1 MENALENK
9 NDSLRPPK
17 TGEIVEGQVIGL
29 GRSAVYFDLG
39 PMGTGI
45 IYGKE
50 FFQSKSSLKDL
61 KKGEKIFAKIV
72 DMENE
77 DGYVELSLSEAD
89 REMGWGKLQEK
100 QEADQTISVKVLG
113 ANKGG
118 LIVETEGMQGFLP
131 VSQLSPENYPRVE
144 GADKSKILTKL
155 QKLIGQELK
164 VKILDLNAK
173 KDIFILSEKA
183 TELKKIKEALKNYA
197 VGSTVEGE
205 ITGIVEF
212 GAFIKILPDN
222 LEGLIHISE
231 LDWQLID
238 DPSEVVKVGEKV
250 KAKIIE
256 ITEDGRISLSL
267 KALKQDPW
275 DDIENIFHKGD
286 DVKGKV
292 TKLNPFG
299 AFVEIAPKIQ
309 GLVHISEFGIKSKME
324 ETLKIGQEYNFKILQ
339 IEPKEHRMSLQLA
352 A

>member
-1 MENALENK
+1 MENALEKK

-17 TGEIVEGQVIGL
+17 TGAIVEGQVIGL
-29 GRSAVYFDLG
+29 GRSAIYFDLG
-39 PMGTGI
+39 PIGTGI
-45 IYGKE
+45 IYGQE
-50 FFQSKSSLKDL
+50 FFQSKNVLKDL
-61 KKGEKIFAKIV
+61 KKGEKLFAKIV
-72 DMENE
+72 DLENE
-77 DGYVELSLSEAD
+77 EGYVELSLSEAD

-100 QEADQTISVKVLG
+100 KDLDQTITVKVLG

-118 LIVETEGMQGFLP
+118 LIVEAEAMQGFLP

-155 QKLIGQELK
+155 QKLIGQDLK

-183 TELKKIKEALKNYA
+183 TELKKIKEALKNYH
-197 VGSTVEGE
+197 VDSTVEGE

-238 DPSEVVKVGEKV
+238 DPSEIVKVGEKV

-275 DDIENIFHKGD
+275 ADIEEIYHKGD

-309 GLVHISEFGIKSKME
+309 GLVHISEFGTKTKME
-324 ETLKIGQEYNFKILQ
+324 EAMKIGQDYNFKILQ
-339 IEPKEHRMSLQLA
+339 IEPKEHRMSLQLSA
-352 A
+352 